1 MRPSFCNRLA
11 RGGQVWRLP
20 PWYSPRLC
28 SPGSLPTLAASP
40 VIPEK
45 AASGIGGPFT
55 LVDQDGRTITDEKFR
70 GKWLLVYFGY
80 THCPDACPTA
90 LSDMAEA
97 ISDLDPLSATRFSQS
112 SSASTP
118 SATRRQS

>member
-1 MRPSFCNRLA
+1 
-11 RGGQVWRLP
+11 
-20 PWYSPRLC
+20 
-28 SPGSLPTLAASP
+28 LPTLAASP